1 MKKIVSVLLLL
12 AMLVLPLASC
22 GGKKGTETEATAGET
37 EPASAAPGTT
47 AEATTAEAT
56 LDPKWDEVARS
67 VRIIIEKDRTLKI
80 ELSNHSDAEKT
91 SKNDKYVV
99 GPDEVVLGA
108 TPKIEQLVYERNK
121 AACDLLQVKPE
132 YTYWDY
138 AWSKQAEQI
147 KTVVQGNASDAPDL
161 FVNMI
166 SDLNVANLN
175 GVFKDIRSIPNS
187 FFDFEADGWMS
198 DYMNSLSLTGDR
210 SYVLAGDYFLDILRA
225 LGVIPVNVT
234 MMNANAEKLAP
245 AILSEDDSLGTGEQ
259 LSTRFFDFVEEGKWT
274 WDVLGKLCEA
284 IWVDENNDGQDSITD
299 VLGIVADNH
308 GGLTSEMY
316 IFSASEDDLFVNMI
330 YDLNVATLSGVFKDV
345 RSIPGSFFDFEADGW
360 MTDYMNSLSLTG
372 DRGYVLAGDYFL
384 DVLRALGVLPVNIT
398 MMDANADKLAPV
410 ILSEDDPLGTGEQL
424 STRFFDFVE
433 EGKWT
438 WDVLGKLC
446 EAIWVDENNDG
457 QDSITDVLGIVAD
470 NHGGLTSEMYIF
482 SASEDDLF
490 DVKRIEDASSPYND
504 KDWIYYSED
513 PTALGRIFDAVAA
526 VYAGK
531 GSVGTKNN
539 YEGSTPE
546 NPGATY
552 HRIKFAEG
560 TLLTAGTVVLGA
572 LEDEQFQ
579 QMEDLFTVVPLP
591 KISEEKHYNT
601 CIHTIGDAGA
611 INVHANPRKARAIS
625 AFLQYNCENSAEI
638 RREFLETVMKYKTT
652 VYNQGTDRML
662 DIIYDSVITGR
673 DKMIEDVIGGNNRF
687 IIIMRNGNC
696 EVTSSDL
703 ASAYQSAVP
712 LKQSTLDEII
722 RTWYALPRVEPAG
735 E

>member
-1 MKKIVSVLLLL
+1 MKKIISVLLLL
-12 AMLVLPLASC
+12 ATLVLSLASC

-37 EPASAAPGTT
+37 EPASAATGTT
-47 AEATTAEAT
+47 AGATTAEAT
-56 LDPKWDEVARS
+56 LDPKWDEIARS
-67 VRIIIEKDRTLKI
+67 VQVIIEKDRTLKI

-99 GPDEVVLGA
+99 GPDEVVLGT
-108 TPKIEQLVYERNK
+108 TPRIEELVYERNK

-138 AWSKQAEQI
+138 AWSEQAEQI

-187 FFDFEADGWMS
+187 FFDFEAQGWMT

-225 LGVIPVNVT
+225 LGV
-234 MMNANAEKLAP
+234 
-245 AILSEDDSLGTGEQ
+245 
-259 LSTRFFDFVEEGKWT
+259 
-274 WDVLGKLCEA
+274 
-284 IWVDENNDGQDSITD
+284 
-299 VLGIVADNH
+299 
-308 GGLTSEMY
+308 
-316 IFSASEDDLFVNMI
+316 
-330 YDLNVATLSGVFKDV
+330 
-345 RSIPGSFFDFEADGW
+345 
-360 MTDYMNSLSLTG
+360 
-372 DRGYVLAGDYFL
+372 
-384 DVLRALGVLPVNIT
+384 LPVNIT
-398 MMDANADKLAPV
+398 MMDANAEKLAPV

-482 SASEDDLF
+482 SASEDNLF
-490 DVKRIEDASSPYND
+490 DVRKIEDASSPYND

-591 KISEEKHYNT
+591 KISEEKRYNT

-611 INVHANPRKARAIS
+611 INVHVNPRKARAIS

-638 RREFLETVMKYKTT
+638 RREFLEIVMKYKTT

-662 DIIYDSVITGR
+662 DIIYDGVITGR
-673 DKMIEDVIGGNNRF
+673 DKMIEDCVGTDRRFFWIMMRGNS
-687 IIIMRNGNC
+687 
-696 EVTSSDL
+696 EVTSSELVSNYASYIKTKQAKLDKIL
-703 ASAYQSAVP
+703 A
-712 LKQSTLDEII
+712 
-722 RTWYALPRVEPAG
+722 TWYELPKS
-735 E
+735 